1 MSEWPP
7 LYIFTGLPG
16 SGKTYVANEAAE
28 LTDGRNLSSGDIIR
42 ELAVSQ
48 GLNDISSDQLGEFAA
63 GMREREG
70 HDFVAKKAVTMFENG
85 GLAMSDPMFIDGIR
99 HADEV
104 AVLDE
109 AFDTTTVVWVAAP
122 GPTRLERIQE
132 REREAEGDFE
142 KDDLK
147 YRDQRELHRLGLQTL
162 LGQKLID
169 QRIDNAHDES
179 NIHEQLS
186 QLLFDKAGAEI

>member
-1 MSEWPP
+1 MSEWPT

-42 ELAVSQ
+42 QLAVNQ
-48 GLNDISSDQLGEFAA
+48 GLNDLSSDKLGEFAA

-85 GLAMSDPMFIDGIR
+85 ELAMSDPMFIDGIR

-104 AVLDE
+104 SLLEE

-186 QLLFDKAGAEI
+186 QLLFDKGSAEI

>member
-1 MSEWPP
+1 MSEWPA

-16 SGKTYVANEAAE
+16 SGKTHVANTAAE
-28 LTDGRNLSSGDIIR
+28 LTNGRNLSSGDIIR
-42 ELAVSQ
+42 QLAVKQ
-48 GLNDISSDQLGEFAA
+48 GLNDLSSDQLGEFAA

-85 GLAMSDPMFIDGIR
+85 ELEMSDPMFIDGIR

-132 REREAEGDFE
+132 RKREAEGNFE

-147 YRDQRELHRLGLQTL
+147 YRDQRELHRLGLQTV

-169 QRIDNAHDES
+169 ERIDNAHDES

-186 QLLFDKAGAEI
+186 QLLYDETATEL